1 MSGREP
7 RRAHRAALGGE
18 LRRLRV
24 LAGIGGRDLAAQLGV
39 SQSKVSRIENG
50 QFAPSLR
57 EVRAWAAAAGAET
70 ADLDRLDWLAEQAL
84 NEVIPFRQWRD
95 EAGVAGMQGEIRS
108 LELSSRQISSFQP
121 CFVPGLLQ
129 TAEYARRVLATMGID
144 ADALDA
150 AAAARIDRQAILH
163 DRARRF
169 EFILTDAALRWRSGP
184 ADMLAAQADRIASLA
199 TLGNVAMGVIPA
211 GADMHAAP
219 TCAFVL
225 YEERD
230 DEEVPLAAVET
241 PHARLEIT
249 DEGPQVQAYRDELG
263 LLRRSAVFGKDAISY
278 MRSLQEGRPR

>member
-1 MSGREP
+1 MTGPEP

-24 LAGIGGRDLAAQLGV
+24 LAGIGGREMAGHLGV
-39 SQSKVSRIENG
+39 SQSKVSRIETG
-50 QFAPSLR
+50 HFAPSLR
-57 EVRAWAAAAGAET
+57 EVRAWARAADAVP

-95 EAGVAGMQGEIRS
+95 ESGVSGMQGEIRS
-108 LELSSRQISSFQP
+108 LELSARQIAAFQP

-129 TAEYARRVLATMGID
+129 TAEYARRVLGTLGID
-144 ADALDA
+144 VADLDA
-150 AAAARIDRQAILH
+150 AAAERIDRQAILH

-184 ADMLAAQADRIASLA
+184 ADMLPAQAARIASLA
-199 TLGNVAMGVIPA
+199 TLGNVAIGVIPA

-230 DEEVPLAAVET
+230 DGESPLAAVET

-249 DEGPQVQAYRDELG
+249 GEVQAYRDELG
-263 LLRRSAVFGKDAISY
+263 LLRRSALFGADAIAY
-278 MRSLQEGRPR
+278 IGRVQEGPAPAT